1 MTTHEMTIETELAG
15 SVRIRIAEPFNIE
28 LEVYPKLYGALALY
42 ARKYKQDS
50 VVDFASQLLR
60 KHLEGSD
67 RECGDVLFKLEEL
80 TQEHQLSIEEEA
92 VNQLA
97 NALTIIQLREYI
109 FRKKVAKRK

>member
-1 MTTHEMTIETELAG
+1 MTIETELAG
-15 SVRIRIAEPFNIE
+15 NVRIRLVQPFDIE
-28 LEVYPKLYGALALY
+28 LDVYPKLYGALALY
-42 ARKYKQDS
+42 TKKHKQNS
-50 VVDFASQLLR
+50 VVDFASQILR
-60 KHLEGSD
+60 KHLEEGGCD
-67 RECGDVLFKLEEL
+67 GGDVLFKLEEL

>member
-1 MTTHEMTIETELAG
+1 MTTQEMTIETELAG
-15 SVRIRIAEPFNIE
+15 NVRIRLAQPFDME
-28 LEVYPKLYGALALY
+28 LDVYPKLYGALALY
-42 ARKYKQDS
+42 AKKYKQDS

-60 KHLEGSD
+60 KHLEGGDS
-67 RECGDVLFKLEEL
+67 ECGDVLFKLEEL

-109 FRKKVAKRK
+109 FIKKAVKRR